1 MKKNIVVIALVF
13 FVMMSLV
20 GCYQSKTEEAKID
33 LKTKQETEIL
43 DIFIVSDAIHEYYNS
58 EARKEIYYTTFTSI
72 GDFDF
77 VPTEYG
83 HAGFLYEE
91 VFENYQEETGIKLN
105 ITWFQYA
112 DEMEAHLKTL
122 DQIQMPDVIL
132 NNFSTYEDYYL
143 YMDQGLFYDLNSFFE
158 KNEIYTE
165 GKYNNQVLRGGQL
178 HHSQYIVPLLYN
190 IDTIMGSK
198 EKWDNLGLYLQQ
210 TESHSEML
218 DSLIYAQNEEGVDQL
233 AIQLLNQPFFM
244 LYSVYLASGEQWI
257 DYEEKTVNL
266 DQELFN
272 RMCRFYEQ
280 FLDEQ
285 LPLLKDDEQPNWYE
299 SKHMQ
304 MFIAIQNEVQIS
316 EFIDDIGCFVEGGG
330 AFQVSLHSAPVQAW
344 YYESRYEDQNETF
357 QIAPLVGKEGG
368 TTAHIS
374 YFGAV
379 MSSSEYPE
387 TAFDF
392 LHYLMD
398 AEVDPLF
405 GMPINRENLEIQLEY
420 YTNSAYKLRPGLLI
434 PLEDGTLANS
444 SADYVVQPMS
454 KETSEKLKEMTE
466 NISVATMPNWPVYA
480 ILQEQ
485 LESYAIGEITMEEA
499 YENSL
504 NGLKQYVESK
514 GESES

>member
-1 MKKNIVVIALVF
+1 MTVKKALIMF
-13 FVMMSLV
+13 FVSAILLTS
-20 GCYQSKTEEAKID
+20 CKLPKTGEGQNNPVEVK
-33 LKTKQETEIL
+33 KPQIL
-43 DIFIVSDAIHEYYNS
+43 DVFIVSDAVHEYYES
-58 EARKEIYYTTFTSI
+58 ENRENVYYTTLTSI

-77 VPTEYG
+77 VPTKFG
-83 HAGFLYEE
+83 HAGFIYVDALEK
-91 VFENYQEETGIKLN
+91 FQKETGTKLN

-112 DEMEAHLKTL
+112 DEMEAHLETL
-122 DQIQMPDVIL
+122 DQSQMPDVIL

-143 YMDQGLFYDLNSFFE
+143 YMDQGWFYDLNAFFE
-158 KNEIYTE
+158 KNEIYSG

-178 HHSQYIVPLLYN
+178 HQSQYIVPLLYN

-210 TESHSEML
+210 TETHSEML
-218 DSLIYAQNEEGVDQL
+218 DALIYAQNEEGVDQL

-244 LYSVYLASGEQWI
+244 LHSVYLSSGEQWI

-285 LPLLKDDEQPNWYE
+285 LPLLKEDEEPNWYE

-304 MFIAIQNEVQIS
+304 MFIAIKNDVQIS
-316 EFIDDIGCFVEGGG
+316 EFIDDVGCFVEGGG

-344 YYESRYEDQNETF
+344 YFESRYEDQNETF
-357 QIAPLVGKEGG
+357 QIVPLVGENGG

-379 MSSSEYPE
+379 MSASEHPE
-387 TAFDF
+387 TAFEF

-398 AEVDPLF
+398 VEVDPLF
-405 GMPINRENLEIQLEY
+405 GMPINQANLEKQLDY
-420 YTNSAYKLRPGLLI
+420 YTNSAYKLRPGLLV
-434 PLEDGTLANS
+434 PLKDGKLADS
-444 SADYVVQPMS
+444 SADYVMQPMS
-454 KETSEKLKEMTE
+454 RETSEQLKEMTE
-466 NISVATMPNWPVYA
+466 NIGAATMPNWPVYA

-485 LESYAIGEITMEEA
+485 LESYAVGEIIMEEA

-504 NGLKQYVESK
+504 NGLKQYVETEGGMK
-514 GESES
+514 P